1 MSTIYSTPELGPPL
15 PKPSTRSYG
24 PADLTERV
32 AAASATVHMLADMG
46 MDVAPA
52 TFEDETT
59 VAAVMTAYASDP
71 EMTSHLSTNARI
83 GTMTPAS
90 IRAIDRALKEFSHVV
105 VENSAQLRHYVTN
118 KLIEETDN
126 PDPRIRVRALE
137 LLGKISDVGLFAD
150 KTEVTVTHQ
159 TTNDLKES
167 LREKLM
173 KLVSPD
179 VLDAEIVEDTP
190 HADVLTPVTPEP
202 EPVPVAAEPEPAP
215 QEQKKTKPPKLA
227 GLAAAPKQPA
237 QVSTEPVPEID
248 MDALLSEWGD

>member
-1 MSTIYSTPELGPPL
+1 MSIIYSAPELGPPL

-46 MDVAPA
+46 MEIAPMA
-52 TFEDETT
+52 FKDETT

-71 EMTSHLSTNARI
+71 EATSRLSTNARI

-90 IRAIDRALKEFSHVV
+90 IRAIDRSLKEFSHVV

-173 KLVSPD
+173 KLVNPD
-179 VLDAEIVEDTP
+179 VMDAEIIED
-190 HADVLTPVTPEP
+190 DVLTPVTPEP
-202 EPVPVAAEPEPAP
+202 KK
-215 QEQKKTKPPKLA
+215 QKKTEKVKPE

>member
-15 PKPSTRSYG
+15 PKPSTRAYG

-46 MDVAPA
+46 MEIAPMA
-52 TFEDETT
+52 FKDETT

-71 EMTSHLSTNARI
+71 EATSRLSTNARI

-90 IRAIDRALKEFSHVV
+90 IRAIDRSLKEFSHVV

-173 KLVSPD
+173 KLVNPD
-179 VLDAEIVEDTP
+179 VLDAEIIEDD
-190 HADVLTPVTPEP
+190 ALTPVTPEP
-202 EPVPVAAEPEPAP
+202 KK
-215 QEQKKTKPPKLA
+215 QKKTKKVKPE

>member
-1 MSTIYSTPELGPPL
+1 MGTIYSTPELGPPL
-15 PKPSTRSYG
+15 PKLRTRTSG

-46 MDVAPA
+46 MEIAPMA
-52 TFEDETT
+52 FKDETT

-71 EMTSHLSTNARI
+71 EATSRLSTNARI

-90 IRAIDRALKEFSHVV
+90 IRAIDRSLKEFSHVV

-173 KLVSPD
+173 KLVNPD
-179 VLDAEIVEDTP
+179 VLDAELVGDDDASGRRDDDID
-190 HADVLTPVTPEP
+190 ALNPVTPEP
-202 EPVPVAAEPEPAP
+202 EPVP
-215 QEQKKTKPPKLA
+215 KKAKQPKPA

>member
-1 MSTIYSTPELGPPL
+1 MSIIYSAPELGPPL
-15 PKPSTRSYG
+15 PKPSTRAYG

-46 MDVAPA
+46 MEIAPMA
-52 TFEDETT
+52 FKDETT

-71 EMTSHLSTNARI
+71 EATSRLSTNARI

-90 IRAIDRALKEFSHVV
+90 IRAIDRSLKEFSHVV

-173 KLVSPD
+173 KLVNPD
-179 VLDAEIVEDTP
+179 VLDAELVEDTP
-190 HADVLTPVTPEP
+190 HVDALTPVNSGGTDDPEP
-202 EPVPVAAEPEPAP
+202 EPVP
-215 QEQKKTKPPKLA
+215 KKTKQPKPA

>member
-15 PKPSTRSYG
+15 PKPSTRAYG

-46 MDVAPA
+46 MEIAPMA
-52 TFEDETT
+52 FKDETT

-71 EMTSHLSTNARI
+71 EATSRLSTNARI

-90 IRAIDRALKEFSHVV
+90 IRAIDRSLKEFSHVV

-173 KLVSPD
+173 KLVNPD
-179 VLDAEIVEDTP
+179 VMDAEIIED
-190 HADVLTPVTPEP
+190 DVLTPVTPEP
-202 EPVPVAAEPEPAP
+202 KK
-215 QEQKKTKPPKLA
+215 QKKTEKVKPE